1 MTGLTGELSSPAAI
15 ARGLAAVCAGAAAL
29 CAVPAAAQDYP
40 SRTVQVIVPFP
51 PGGLTDGLVRQL
63 AAELSQK
70 WKQSVVVENRGGG
83 GTTIGTAQVARAQP
97 DGHTLL
103 FTSTGFV
110 TNQIL
115 MKSLPYEADALAPVA
130 MGGTAPNVLYV
141 HPGVSARTVGELVAH
156 AKAHPGAVRF
166 ASTGNG
172 SSPHLTAELFAARA
186 GISMLH
192 VPYKGAGPAL
202 ADLLAGHVNAMF
214 HFPASLALARQGK
227 LRALAV
233 AADERMPDA
242 PEVPTVADAGVPG
255 VVSGSWFGF
264 FAPAATPEAVKDKI
278 HRDVAEALQAEP
290 VQRYLRESGMV
301 SPPMSR
307 ARFGEFIASERRK
320 WAEIIKA
327 RNIRLE

>member
-1 MTGLTGELSSPAAI
+1 MIVLNRMGRGIGGMSCVLAAI
-15 ARGLAAVCAGAAAL
+15 CAGGGAWAGEA
-29 CAVPAAAQDYP
+29 PAPEFPA
-40 SRTVQVIVPFP
+40 RTVQVVVPYP
-51 PGGLTDGLVRQL
+51 PGGLTDGLVRQV
-63 AAELSQK
+63 AAELGQK

-83 GTTIGTAQVARAQP
+83 GTTIGTAQVARAQA

-115 MKSLPYEADALAPVA
+115 MKSLPYEADALSPVA

-141 HPGVSARTVGELVAH
+141 RPGLPVRSVSELVAY
-156 AKAHPGAVRF
+156 AKARPGELKF

-172 SSPHLTAELFAARA
+172 SSPHLTAELLGSRA
-186 GISMLH
+186 GISILH

-202 ADLLAGHVNAMF
+202 TDLLAGHVDAMF
-214 HFPASLALARQGK
+214 HFPASLSLARQGK

-233 AADERMPDA
+233 AADERLADA
-242 PEVPTVADAGVPG
+242 PDLPTVVQAGVPG
-255 VVSGSWFGF
+255 VLSGSWFGF
-264 FAPAATPEAVKDKI
+264 FAPSATPAAVQDKI
-278 HRDVAEALQAEP
+278 HRDVGEALQAP
-290 VQRYLRESGMV
+290 AVRRYMQEAGLV

-307 ARFGEFIASERRK
+307 AQFSAFIAHERDK
-320 WAEIIKA
+320 WAEVIRA

>member
-1 MTGLTGELSSPAAI
+1 M
-15 ARGLAAVCAGAAAL
+15 RGLNRVGRGVGGVSFCMLAALSMGSGAGAAEP
-29 CAVPAAAQDYP
+29 PAAGFP
-40 SRTVQVIVPFP
+40 TRTVQVIVPYP

-63 AAELSQK
+63 AAELGQK

-83 GTTIGTAQVARAQP
+83 GTTIGTAQVARAQA

-115 MKSLPYEADALAPVA
+115 MKSLPYEAEALSAVA

-141 HPGVSARTVGELVAH
+141 RPGLPVKSVAELVAY
-156 AKAHPGAVRF
+156 AKARPGEVKF

-172 SSPHLTAELFAARA
+172 SSPHLTAELLGSRA
-186 GISMLH
+186 GISILH

-202 ADLLAGHVNAMF
+202 TDLLAGHVDAMF
-214 HFPASLALARQGK
+214 HFPASLALAKQGK

-233 AADERMPDA
+233 AADERLTDA
-242 PEVPTVADAGVPG
+242 PDLPTVVQAGVPG

-264 FAPAATPEAVKDKI
+264 FAPSATSAAIQDQI
-278 HRDVAEALQAEP
+278 QRDVAEALRAP
-290 VQRYLRESGMV
+290 AVQRYMHDAGLV

-307 ARFGEFIASERRK
+307 AQFSAFIANERDK
-320 WAEIIKA
+320 WAEVIRV

>member
-1 MTGLTGELSSPAAI
+1 MIVLERVGRRVGGVFCMAA
-15 ARGLAAVCAGAAAL
+15 AAWAGGSAGAAEP
-29 CAVPAAAQDYP
+29 PAAGFP
-40 SRTVQVIVPFP
+40 GRTVQVIVPYP

-63 AAELSQK
+63 AAELGQS

-103 FTSTGFV
+103 FTSTGLV

-141 HPGVSARTVGELVAH
+141 RPGLPVRSVAELVAY
-156 AKAHPGAVRF
+156 AKARPGEVKF

-172 SSPHLTAELFAARA
+172 SSPHLTAELLASRA
-186 GISMLH
+186 GISILH

-202 ADLLAGHVNAMF
+202 TDLLAGHVDAMF

-233 AADERMPDA
+233 AADERLADA
-242 PEVPTVADAGVPG
+242 PDLPTVVQAGVPG

-264 FAPAATPEAVKDKI
+264 FVPSATPEAIQDKI
-278 HRDVAEALQAEP
+278 HRDVAQALRAP
-290 VQRYLRESGMV
+290 AVQRYMQESGLV

-307 ARFGEFIASERRK
+307 AQFSAFIEHERDK
-320 WAEIIKA
+320 WAEVIRT